1 MDAGQWYLLAAV
13 LSFAMMGVFHKL
25 ADRYNATPLNITMMT
40 MLAAL
45 LISLGRVGVNS
56 PDAGWLT
63 PRAVIGLAL
72 IYGVFASAGFWFF
85 QTGLRYGRIATSW
98 LVINLSGAVPTVL
111 ALVIYK
117 EQMNLQKGVGFAMAV
132 GALLLMWWDRYQDE
146 GKRANLGEE
155 GR

>member
-1 MDAGQWYLLAAV
+1 MSASWKRWPDDWKRG
-13 LSFAMMGVFHKL
+13 
-25 ADRYNATPLNITMMT
+25 P
-40 MLAAL
+40 
-45 LISLGRVGVNS
+45 GRDVPEAPPSVRS
-56 PDAGWLT
+56 
-63 PRAVIGLAL
+63 